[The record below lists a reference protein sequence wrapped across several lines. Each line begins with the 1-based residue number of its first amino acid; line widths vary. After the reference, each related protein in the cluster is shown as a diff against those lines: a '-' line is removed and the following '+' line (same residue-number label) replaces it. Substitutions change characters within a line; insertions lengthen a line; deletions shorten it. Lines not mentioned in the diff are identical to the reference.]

1 MALKLFIQI
10 KRYRTECSLS
20 QILQSMTT
28 FNKVTFSSDHGTT
41 EFRAGDC
48 VSLSCDGA
56 QGDCSDITW
65 LFSHNHGTA
74 VGLVEKG
81 QVKSDKDKA
90 SGRLHVTKKCSL
102 EVKTTGNEDEG
113 IFTCR
118 EYPSPGIFFEHVRH
132 FLKQMSKYLY
142 LLK

>member
-1 MALKLFIQI
+1 MASKLFIQI

-56 QGDCSDITW
+56 QGDCSSIDW
-65 LFSHNHGTA
+65 LFRYNNENN
-74 VGLVEKG
+74 LIVEKG
-81 QVKSDKDKA
+81 KVQSEDNK
-90 SGRLHVTKKCSL
+90 GRLHVTRKCSL
-102 EVKTTGNEDEG
+102 EVKLLRKEDEG
-113 IFTCR
+113 LYVCQTDKSSEAWFNHAQHKLALI
-118 EYPSPGIFFEHVRH
+118 
-132 FLKQMSKYLY
+132 SKYLY
-142 LLK
+142 FNLLT

>member
-1 MALKLFIQI
+1 MASKLFIQI

-56 QGDCSDITW
+56 QGVCSDIAW
-65 LFSHNHGTA
+65 LFSHNHQAA
-74 VGLVEKG
+74 VELVVNG
-81 QVKSDKDKA
+81 QVKSDIDKS
-90 SGRLHVTKKCSL
+90 SGRLHFTNKCSL
-102 EVKTTGNEDEG
+102 EVKTTGKEDEG
-113 IFTCR
+113 SYTCR
-118 EYPSPGIFFEHVRH
+118 QHPSSGPMVDHEQYD
-132 FLKQMSKYLY
+132 LKQMSKYLY
-142 LLK
+142 VFK